1 MTDSLYQYLLSVT
14 PPVTDVMQRLR
25 DETAELP
32 MGMMQ
37 ISIEQGQ
44 LMQLLVELIGAK
56 RTLEVGV
63 FTGYS
68 SLVVAQALPADG
80 RIVAC
85 DVNEEWTGIAR
96 RYWHEAGVANK
107 IDLRLG
113 PAAETLQALVDAGE
127 AGTYDFA
134 FIDADKSN
142 YDAYYELCLKLL
154 RKGGLLSIDNT
165 LWSGKVADETV
176 TDADTSALRAI
187 NAKLAADD
195 RVTGCLIPVG
205 DGYSIALKR

>member
-1 MTDSLYQYLLSVT
+1 
-14 PPVTDVMQRLR
+14 MQRLR
-25 DETAELP
+25 DDTTALT

-37 ISIEQGQ
+37 ISVEQGQ
-44 LMQLLVELIGAK
+44 LMKLLIELIGAK

-68 SLVVAQALPADG
+68 SLVVAQALPEDG
-80 RIVAC
+80 KIVAC

-96 RYWHEAGVANK
+96 RYWQEAGVADK

-113 PAAETLQALVDAGE
+113 PAAETLQHLINSGQAGS
-127 AGTYDFA
+127 YDYA

-142 YDAYYELCLKLL
+142 YGSYYELCLKLL
-154 RKGGLLSIDNT
+154 RTGGLISIDNT

-176 TDADTSALRAI
+176 TDEDTAALRAI
-187 NAKLAADD
+187 NSRLATDE
-195 RVTGCLIPVG
+195 RITPCLVPIG
-205 DGYSIALKR
+205 DGFSLALKR